1 MRSQQLRFVT
11 QNSTA
16 PAIDYRDDTRL
27 LQQRIAG
34 ISSLVASLNAAIEDL
49 EATELPTMTEEFD
62 FYNEVERFER
72 RLIQGA
78 LRRTGGSQVKAA
90 KLLKLNPTT
99 LNSKIKSLNILAGT
113 LTPPRKEQNE
123 QALTAES
130 DRSRY

>member
-16 PAIDYRDDTRL
+16 PAIDYRDDARL

-62 FYNEVERFER
+62 FYNEVERF
-72 RLIQGA
+72 
-78 LRRTGGSQVKAA
+78 LRG
-90 KLLKLNPTT
+90 
-99 LNSKIKSLNILAGT
+99 
-113 LTPPRKEQNE
+113 
-123 QALTAES
+123 
-130 DRSRY
+130 D